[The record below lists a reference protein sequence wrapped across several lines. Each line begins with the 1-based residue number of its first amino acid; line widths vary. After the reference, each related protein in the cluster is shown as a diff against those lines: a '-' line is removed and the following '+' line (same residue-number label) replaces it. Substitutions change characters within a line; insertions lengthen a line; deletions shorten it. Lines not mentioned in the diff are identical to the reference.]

1 MANKFAIANGN
12 FNNSAIWSDGVVP
25 TTGDDVW
32 GNSFTITLN
41 QDVDVSSLRT
51 SISPIILPYNPIPLM
66 TSNTAP
72 SGTASAGSTSAG
84 AAWNAFDQDA
94 VTSWTSSTGLT
105 TTAWISYQLTSGVV
119 AKRYYILRP
128 SVTTNR
134 PSGWVFQGS
143 NDGSSWT
150 TLDTVVGDATA
161 SGYTSGVLA
170 NTTSYTYYRIL
181 VNTVSAGTSATLF
194 TFEISTDTGSVYG
207 GQNGGQ
213 FSVNTN
219 RTISC
224 SNATF
229 GLQSGSTTC
238 LSISGTSSTIN
249 INSNIRSGTTN
260 TINIVDIPSTTST
273 GNTINVVGDLISV
286 TTNVVPIRTVAPNTT
301 INVIGTVTSTGS
313 SNTINATGTA
323 TNTNITINGN
333 LVTVN
338 NSIVHQSSGSVTING
353 NILAP
358 TSTGYGIL
366 RTAGAN
372 ITINGDVSGSVVST
386 GQGILVQT
394 VGGGTITINGNVSG
408 GAGYGVLLNAVA
420 ATLIVN
426 GNVSAGSSAPGIG
439 CTILTALP
447 CRVSGNIVNSNTY
460 NAIWHPAIQLTGT
473 TQLLQARDASLNN
486 KFLYSPGTSLGN
498 PAVGDVRLGVTY
510 SDGSLTGTLAVPTFS
525 AVSVGVPVDNGVGTA
540 VITITDMG
548 ALMASYVI

>member
-1 MANKFAIANGN
+1 MANKFAIATGN
-12 FNNSAIWSDGVVP
+12 WDNTAIWNDGVVP

-32 GNSFTITLN
+32 GNSFTVTLN

-51 SISPIILPYNPIPLM
+51 SISPIILPYNPIPQM

-72 SGTASAGSTSAG
+72 SGTASAGTN
-84 AAWNAFDQDA
+84 NATAFNVFDQDA
-94 VTSWTSSTGLT
+94 ATSWTSATGLT
-105 TTAWISYQLTSGVV
+105 TTAWVAYQLTSGVI

-134 PSGWVFQGS
+134 PTGWLFQGS
-143 NDGSSWT
+143 NDGSSWI
-150 TLDTVVGDATA
+150 TLDTVVGNATNL
-161 SGYTSGVLA
+161 GYTSGVLA
-170 NTTSYTYYRIL
+170 NTTSYEYYRIL
-181 VNTVSAGTSATLF
+181 VNTVSVGTSAQLF

-224 SNATF
+224 SNTTF

-260 TINIVDIPSTTST
+260 TINIVDIPLTAST

-286 TTNVVPIRTVAPNTT
+286 STNIVPIRTNGPNTT
-301 INVIGTVTSTGS
+301 INVTGTVNSAGS
-313 SNTINATGTA
+313 SNTINVLGAA

-333 LVTVN
+333 LVVN
-338 NSIVHQSSGSVTING
+338 GNNIVHQSSGSVTING
-353 NILAP
+353 DILAP

-372 ITINGDVSGSVVST
+372 ITVNGNVSGSVVST

-394 VGGGTITINGNVSG
+394 VGGGTVTVNGNVVG

-420 ATLIVN
+420 TTLIVN
-426 GNVSAGSSAPGIG
+426 GNVTAGSSAPGVG
-439 CTILTALP
+439 CTILTVLP

-460 NAIWHPAIQLTGT
+460 NAIWHPTIQLTGT
-473 TQLLQARDASLNN
+473 TQSLQARDASLNN

-498 PAVGDVRLGVTY
+498 PSVEDVRLGVTY

-525 AVSVGVPVDNGVGTA
+525 AVSVGVPVDNGVGTG
-540 VITITDMG
+540 IFTITDMG
-548 ALMASYVI
+548 ALLASYVI